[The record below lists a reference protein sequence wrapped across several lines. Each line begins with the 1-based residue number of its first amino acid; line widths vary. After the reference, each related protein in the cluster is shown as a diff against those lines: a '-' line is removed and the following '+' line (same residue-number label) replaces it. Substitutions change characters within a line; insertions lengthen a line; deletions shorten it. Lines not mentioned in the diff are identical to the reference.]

1 MPVRARHRRDALWQA
16 VRDEWIASVSGWTP
30 YDGCAVTG
38 WPVHTVV
45 RGQVVV
51 RDGELHGRPAGKAVT
66 FLDT

>member
-1 MPVRARHRRDALWQA
+1 MRERHRRDALWQT

-45 RGQVVV
+45 RGRVVV
-51 RDGELHGRPAGKAVT
+51 RDGELNGRPAGKAVT
-66 FLDT
+66 FLDA